1 MDKET
6 RERFDKLFDLHGK
19 THTQVTEIGRDLK
32 YVCKTLNGH
41 EGRINTLE
49 TDQAGLRA
57 TVKARVGTSPGL
69 VAPQTMIQRHG
80 RGAGVATVTIATL
93 AAIAKLVEMLVQ

>member
-6 RERFDKLFDLHGK
+6 REQFTRLFDKHEA

-80 RGAGVATVTIATL
+80 KGVGVGAVSIAL
-93 AAIAKLVEMLVQ
+93 IAAVIKLVGMLVQ